1 MTLFHIRPVF
11 LPKALTPHDVSRL
24 EIALVHAE
32 TVRQVRAAA
41 ESPDLERAASDM
53 TSRLSGIE
61 DGASIVELTAELGV
75 LQNIRVSCRF
85 RVAVWLAPG
94 VNPDC
99 LSHPG
104 DLSIITRM
112 AREPAAHTVRQLAAA
127 SEQTHE
133 VMGPHAHQLKRS
145 SLLRRLT
152 LFLSGGTKDRGG

>member
-11 LPKALTPHDVSRL
+11 LPKALSPYDVSRL
-24 EIALVHAE
+24 EISLVHAE
-32 TVRQVRAAA
+32 TVRQVRAAGQP
-41 ESPDLERAASDM
+41 PDLEQPTVDM

-61 DGASIVELTAELGV
+61 DGAGIVELTAELRL

-85 RVAVWLAPG
+85 RIAVWFAPG

-99 LSHPG
+99 LSRPG

-112 AREPAAHTVRQLAAA
+112 AGEPAARTLRRLAAA

-133 VMGPHAHQLKRS
+133 VIGPRSHHLKRP
-145 SLLRRLT
+145 SLLRRLI
-152 LFLSGGTKDRGG
+152 LFLSGRTKDRGG